1 MFITRQI
8 NSYIL
13 GKTSKLGTFL
23 ELNNPLHKMYH
34 ENKVLPTCISTPNL
48 DIMLLIV
55 QPQVSVFIK
64 KYHSKINCKM
74 TGLLKDK
81 FLYNSLH

>member
-34 ENKVLPTCISTPNL
+34 ENKVLPTCVSTPNL

-64 KYHSKINCKM
+64 KYH
-74 TGLLKDK
+74 
-81 FLYNSLH
+81 NSIAK